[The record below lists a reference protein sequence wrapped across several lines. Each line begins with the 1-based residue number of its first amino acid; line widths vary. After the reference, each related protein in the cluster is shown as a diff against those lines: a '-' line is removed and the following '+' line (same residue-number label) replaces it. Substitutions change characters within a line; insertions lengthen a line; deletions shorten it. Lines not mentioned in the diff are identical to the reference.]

1 MSKPFELVVFD
12 WEGTLSDTLG
22 QFIQAFAVEA
32 KRLELGEV
40 DLELARHYIALGPVI
55 AIKKLFPHLATHQQS
70 DLLQSVQNS
79 LITNPTEICLTPGA
93 LDVLQKMKQAGIQM
107 AVASNRGQQ
116 SLLRDIEASGLG
128 DFFTT
133 TRSAS
138 QAPPKPCPQMLEEIM
153 SVCGVT
159 AFETLMIGD
168 SASDIEMA
176 NQLHVVAIG
185 VDFYFQNESI
195 LRAAGAENVFNDFQQ
210 LTRYLNL
217 A

>member
-1 MSKPFELVVFD
+1 MSKPYGLVVFD

-22 QFIQAFAVEA
+22 QFIQAFADEA
-32 KRLELGEV
+32 NRLQLGKV
-40 DLELARHYIALGPVI
+40 DIELARHYVALGPVV
-55 AIKKLFPHLATHQQS
+55 AIKKLFPHLPTHQQS

-79 LITNPTEICLTPGA
+79 LLLNPTKICLTPGA
-93 LDVLQKMKQAGIQM
+93 RDVLQKIKQAGIQL
-107 AVASNRGQQ
+107 AVASNKGQQ
-116 SLLRDIEASGLG
+116 SLLRDIEASGLS

-138 QAPPKPCPQMLEEIM
+138 QVPAKPCPQMLEEIM

-159 AFETLMIGD
+159 PFETLMVGD
-168 SASDIEMA
+168 STSDIEMA

-185 VDFYFQNESI
+185 VDFYFQNESM
-195 LRAAGAENVFNDFQQ
+195 LRETGAKDVFNDFQQ
-210 LTRYLNL
+210 LTRYLDL

>member
-1 MSKPFELVVFD
+1 MSKPFKLVVFD

-22 QFIQAFAVEA
+22 QFIQAFVVEA

-40 DLELARHYIALGPVI
+40 NFELARHYIGLGPVI
-55 AIKKLFPHLATHQQS
+55 AIKKLFPHIATHQQS

-79 LITNPTEICLTPGA
+79 LITNPTEICLTPGTRE
-93 LDVLQKMKQAGIQM
+93 VLQQIRQAGIQM

-176 NQLHVVAIG
+176 KQLHVVAIG

-195 LRAAGAENVFNDFQQ
+195 LWAAGAENVFNDFQQ